1 MAFTSQGMFY
11 LSEKDLEPTI
21 GLAGTG
27 VRGMLGLQNKKEA
40 VDSIM
45 QSGDFSTPES
55 RRGILEQIR
64 AVDPTAYQKYA
75 KENQD
80 WETKE
85 YGLKEKRNVGKL
97 NKAWIHGGRLQA
109 LQLFAEQHL
118 GIDTNKS
125 SLINNDTDLLN
136 LIRSYASDDE
146 GDIDKGLVTDLNSIK
161 TNFLKS
167 TKDAYFKQH
176 ALTDF
181 DSYKDLDLKGLP
193 TSDSV
198 IDKPNLL
205 TDTTQTHLEE
215 QNPQSSKAGLQWEQ
229 NKRTSEIDALGS
241 GIKPGAVLDY
251 NTGSVSRMPGVDATF
266 GNVQDAVTSSVN
278 SISSSLADFGN
289 LFTGT
294 VAGDKQRNIA
304 EEASDWYISR
314 AGHNHFA
321 GNPKELDKI
330 LSSKNRNKAALAYYK
345 KQKAKKK
352 K

>member
-55 RRGILEQIR
+55 RRSILEQIR
-64 AVDPTAYQKYA
+64 AIDPTAYQKYA
-75 KENQD
+75 KENQE
-80 WETKE
+80 WEAKE
-85 YGLKEKRNVGKL
+85 FKLKETRNIGKL
-97 NKAWIHGGRLQA
+97 DKAWTYGGRLQA
-109 LQLFAEQHL
+109 LQLFAENQL
-118 GIDTNKS
+118 GLS
-125 SLINNDTDLLN
+125 SAEASTLKGDTDILSAV
-136 LIRSYASDDE
+136 RAYASDAE
-146 GDIDKGLVTDLNSIK
+146 GDIDKGLVTDVNKILAEYLK
-161 TNFLKS
+161 T
-167 TKDAYFKQH
+167 TKASYFKRH

-181 DSYKDLDLKGLP
+181 DSYEDLNPMPTPQDNLSSKDKIVSS
-193 TSDSV
+193 TN
-198 IDKPNLL
+198 I
-205 TDTTQTHLEE
+205 THLQE

-229 NKRTSEIDALGS
+229 NKRTRYIDALGS
-241 GIKPGAVLDY
+241 GIKPGAILDY
-251 NTGSVSRMPGVDATF
+251 DTDSLSSMPVYDATL
-266 GNVQDAVTSSVN
+266 GNLQDAVTSSVN
-278 SISSSLADFGN
+278 AISSSLADFSN

-314 AGHNHFA
+314 AGHDHFA
-321 GNPKELDKI
+321 GKPKELDKI
-330 LSSKNRNKAALAYYK
+330 LSSKNRTKAALDYYK
-345 KQKAKKK
+345 KQQAKKK